1 MRHSQWHANEKAPA
15 SSTIKPPTAS
25 YRLVRS
31 YYREVERPR
40 KMILKAERA
49 QQCLLLVVQGLKKL
63 FADEHFVNL
72 LCTEGLDTLMPSKR
86 IPDGV
91 MSTRK
96 YKQVVSS
103 IHEIGLIEPLSVIQ
117 HDPANSEFILLDGHL
132 RVLALKDL
140 GVHEAPCLLAKD
152 DETYTYNHRIN
163 RLSTIQEHYM
173 IRRAI
178 DRGVSKERLARAF
191 GVNLSSINRRINLL
205 EGICPDAIARL
216 QDKQF
221 TPDVT
226 RVLRNMKAARQVE
239 AVELMVASNTITVAH
254 ADALLKA
261 TPLEQRNDFKPT
273 ERDKQLAPI
282 EQIVKLEKEMSQV
295 QTQYKDAEENYGS
308 DLLNLVVAKG
318 YLTKLL
324 GNDAV
329 KSYITRHEPEILEH
343 FELVVNTVSM
353 EEAVQQQLEA
363 DGEFEEPPEAS
374 EPEQI
379 GAE

>member
-1 MRHSQWHANEKAPA
+1 
-15 SSTIKPPTAS
+15 
-25 YRLVRS
+25 
-31 YYREVERPR
+31 
-40 KMILKAERA
+40 
-49 QQCLLLVVQGLKKL
+49 
-63 FADEHFVNL
+63 
-72 LCTEGLDTLMPSKR
+72 
-86 IPDGV
+86 
-91 MSTRK
+91 
-96 YKQVVSS
+96 
-103 IHEIGLIEPLSVIQ
+103 
-117 HDPANSEFILLDGHL
+117 
-132 RVLALKDL
+132 
-140 GVHEAPCLLAKD
+140 
-152 DETYTYNHRIN
+152 
-163 RLSTIQEHYM
+163 M

-261 TPLEQRNDFKPT
+261 TPPEQRTDFKPT

-363 DGEFEEPPEAS
+363 DGELEEDPESNDQPAAESTHSDS
-374 EPEQI
+374 EIDTKNPAAGGNTATE
-379 GAE
+379 